1 MDAAHNSFN
10 IGIYIIAVVIILAIV
25 LIYLTYMNVNKL
37 TSILAK
43 KSIPVTREKQESQL
57 TMNRHIENNSDEI
70 AAAIALALY
79 MSAKHA
85 NKSNHYKLIFNH
97 VESNYSPWRSKVYGL
112 RQVPVKIKSR

>member
-1 MDAAHNSFN
+1 MDAAHTSFN
-10 IGIYIIAVVIILAIV
+10 IGIYIIGSVIILAIV

-43 KSIPVTREKQESQL
+43 KSTPVAREKQESQM
-57 TMNRHIENNSDEI
+57 TMNRQAENNSGEI

-79 MSAKHA
+79 MSAEHT
-85 NKSNHYKLIFNH
+85 NKSNPYKLTFNH
-97 VESNYSPWRSKVYGL
+97 IDSAYSPWRSKVYGL